1 MTNSKNGVTFYPL
14 GGLGEIGLNCMVMEY
29 QDHMVLIDCG
39 LLFPETSHFGVNII
53 VPNFE
58 FLIKNKKR
66 IRGIILTH
74 GHEDHIG
81 ALPWLLPFVQAP
93 IYGSPFTLGLVK
105 NKLIEHGL
113 DKSTKLHEMRDYDTV
128 AFGELRFHFF
138 PVCHSIVAGFGL
150 GIETPVGKIVHTGDF
165 KIDLNPLHGIKT
177 DLDAFKNFAEN
188 GVKLLFSDSTNAERE
203 GFSLT
208 ERQIFTGLKKIISK
222 AKKRIIITLF
232 ASHIQRIQEIF
243 DLAKEHN
250 RKVVISGKSL
260 ARNIELARNL
270 NYLNFAAQ
278 TIVALE
284 DIHLYKDE
292 ELILLVT
299 GSQGEPL
306 ATLSRLSKGEHRQIR
321 IKKDDL
327 VLLSSRPIPSN
338 ITAISKVIDNLY
350 RLGAEVIYNS
360 EVEEIHASGHAYQEE
375 LKIML
380 NTVNPEYFVPVH
392 GEYRHLVK
400 HLRLAI
406 DSGVESKKAILLED
420 GTPLCLTE
428 DGVFLK
434 DPIEC
439 SQVLIDGKTNTVKQ
453 NILKEREYL
462 SQDGVII
469 ILLVMESRQSNVV
482 SFLDLITKG
491 FVCEREYGY
500 LVDELK
506 CLVHESLDEMQRNTT
521 KSIDEKIKMNILR
534 FSRKYLNR
542 SPLVL
547 PIVRYIK

>member
-177 DLDAFKNFAEN
+177 DLDAFKNFAES